1 MLHDWYATE
10 SEGRA
15 AYRSETGKVSCES
28 CARFI
33 NHGDATV
40 DSEGIYTC
48 ADVSTCGAGIT
59 PEATP

>member
-10 SEGRA
+10 AEGRA
-15 AYRSETGKVSCES
+15 AYRDETDKVSCES

-33 NHGDATV
+33 DRDAATV

-59 PEATP
+59 AEVTP